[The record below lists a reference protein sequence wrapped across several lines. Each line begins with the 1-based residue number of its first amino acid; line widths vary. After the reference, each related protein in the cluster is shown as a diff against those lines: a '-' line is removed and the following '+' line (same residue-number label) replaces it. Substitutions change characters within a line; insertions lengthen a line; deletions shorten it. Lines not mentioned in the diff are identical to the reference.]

1 MLKTLLK
8 LAWPIVL
15 ARSAQSV
22 IGFSDALMSASLGQS
37 SLAAVTTGGLN
48 FFAMVIFPM
57 GLAYILQSFAA
68 QWKGKGDLAAAR
80 RYGHYGL
87 ILSAL
92 FLLLGFAAPFGVD
105 SFLSLFPYEANVRD
119 PMRAYLVIRFTS
131 LGAVVATEVLGNWFG
146 GLGNTRLQMI
156 AGLVAMVFNV
166 VLNYMLIG
174 GHWGAPALGVA
185 GAAWASSIATWCGV
199 SVLLW
204 AFVAR
209 KMTGKIEGPLN
220 LRLSEFLRMLRFGVP
235 HGFNWF
241 LEFTAFWI
249 FITVVIAKL
258 GTTVLAAFMV
268 VMQINS
274 VSFMPAF
281 GMSSAGAILAGQAI
295 GEGKKNDVPRVLK
308 STLMIT
314 CLWQGSVGLIYFL
327 LPGPLISM
335 FAPTGTEAA
344 EMLRVGGTMLALSA
358 CWQLCDAVVISLSEI
373 LRAAGDTTW
382 CLWARVVLAWFM
394 FMPAAYY
401 LVSVRQQG
409 YVAAMLCL
417 MGYLTLL
424 AIVFVW
430 RFRSGAWRKIDLTGA
445 HEPAL

>member
-1 MLKTLLK
+1 MLSKLLK
-8 LAWPIVL
+8 LAWPIIL

-22 IGFSDALMSASLGQS
+22 IGFSDALMCAPLGES

-48 FFAMVIFPM
+48 FFALVIFPM

-68 QWKGKGDLAAAR
+68 QFRGRGDLAAAR

-87 ILSAL
+87 ILAAF
-92 FLLLGFAAPFGVD
+92 FLLLGLAAPLGVNT
-105 SFLSLFPYEANVRD
+105 FLSWFPYTADVRD
-119 PMRAYLVIRFTS
+119 PMRAYLVIRLTC

-146 GLGNTRLQMI
+146 GLGNTRLHMM
-156 AGLVAMVFNV
+156 AGLVAMVLNV
-166 VLNYMLIG
+166 LLNYMLVA
-174 GHWGAPALGVA
+174 GHWGAPAMGVA
-185 GAAWASSIATWCGV
+185 GSALASSIATWCGLL
-199 SVLLW
+199 VLLW
-204 AFVAR
+204 AFGTR

-281 GMSSAGAILAGQAI
+281 GMSSAGAIMAGQAI
-295 GEGKKNDVPRVLK
+295 GLGQKDDVPRVLAR
-308 STLMIT
+308 TVLIT
-314 CLWQGSVGLIYFL
+314 ALWQGSVGLAYFL
-327 LPGPLISM
+327 FPTQLISL
-335 FAPTGTEAA
+335 FAPGGTGADSMVA
-344 EMLRVGGTMLALSA
+344 IGRTMLAVSA
-358 CWQLCDAVVISLSEI
+358 CWQLCDAVVITLSEI
-373 LRAAGDTTW
+373 LRAAGDTAW
-382 CLWARVVLAWFM
+382 CLYARVILAWFM
-394 FMPAAYY
+394 FMPTAYY
-401 LVSVRQQG
+401 VVSVRKMG
-409 YVAAMLCL
+409 YVAAMFCL
-417 MGYLTLL
+417 MAYLTLL
-424 AIVFVW
+424 AVVFVW

-445 HEPAL
+445 HEQIA

>member
-1 MLKTLLK
+1 MLKTLFT
-8 LAWPIVL
+8 LAWPIIL

-37 SLAAVTTGGLN
+37 ALAAVTTGGLN

-68 QWKGKGDLAAAR
+68 QFKGKGDLAAAR

-87 ILSAL
+87 MLSSL
-92 FLLLGFAAPFGVD
+92 FLLLGFAAPLGVD
-105 SFLSLFPYEANVRD
+105 RFLSWFPYEANVRE

-156 AGLVAMVFNV
+156 ASVVAMVVNV
-166 VLNYMLIG
+166 LLNYALIG

-199 SVLLW
+199 AVLLW
-204 AFVAR
+204 AFVTR
-209 KMTGKIEGPLN
+209 RMTGKIEGPLR
-220 LRLSEFLRMLRFGVP
+220 LRASEFWRMLRFGVP

-281 GMSSAGAILAGQAI
+281 GLSCAGAILAGQAI
-295 GEGKKNDVPRVLK
+295 GENHKDKVPGVLK
-308 STLMIT
+308 HTLIIT
-314 CLWQGSVGLIYFL
+314 CLWQGSVGLIYL
-327 LPGPLISM
+327 ALPRYLISL
-335 FAPTGTEAA
+335 FAPDGQDAA
-344 EMLRVGGTMLALSA
+344 ELIRVGRTMLAISA
-358 CWQLCDAVVISLSEI
+358 CWQLFDAVVISLSEI
-373 LRAAGDTTW
+373 LRSAGDTAW
-382 CLWARVVLAWFM
+382 CLWARVVLAWLT
-394 FMPAAYY
+394 FMPVAYY
-401 LVSVRQQG
+401 VVSVRHQG
-409 YVAAMLCL
+409 YVAAMMCL
-417 MGYLTLL
+417 MGYLVLL
-424 AIVFVW
+424 AIAFSW
-430 RFRSGAWRKIDLTGA
+430 RFRAGAWRRIDLTGS
-445 HEPAL
+445 HELPI